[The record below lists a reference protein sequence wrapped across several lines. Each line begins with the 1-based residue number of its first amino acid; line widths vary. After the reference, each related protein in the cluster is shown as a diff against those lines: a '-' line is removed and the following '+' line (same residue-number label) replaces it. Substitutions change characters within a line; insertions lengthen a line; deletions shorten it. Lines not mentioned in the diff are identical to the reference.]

1 MANVIDAGT
10 LAVYVG
16 AGETKVA
23 CSTNATLTVSQA
35 TRDVTCKDTSGWR
48 GMLTGLKSWTI
59 STEGLFKYDV
69 SEGAED
75 MLQHLLDGE
84 LVILKFSTEVS
95 GESYVQ
101 GSGYA
106 SEVSWNAPNAGENAT
121 WSVTFEGTGAL
132 TTGEN

>member
-1 MANVIDAGT
+1 MANAIDAGT

-16 AGETKVA
+16 GTKVA

-35 TRDVTCKDTSGWR
+35 TRSVTCKDTQGWA
-48 GMLTGLKSWTI
+48 GSLTGLKSFTI
-59 STEGLFKYDV
+59 ATEGLFKYGV

-75 MLQHLLDGE
+75 MLEHLLNGD
-84 LVILKFSTEVS
+84 LVLLKFSTEAS
-95 GESYVQ
+95 GDTYVQ

-132 TTGEN
+132 TTGTI

>member
-1 MANVIDAGT
+1 MSAVKDAGS
-10 LAVYVG
+10 LAVYVNG
-16 AGETKVA
+16 TKVA
-23 CSTNATLTVSQA
+23 CSTNATLTLSQGMRE
-35 TRDVTCKDTSGWR
+35 TTCKDTANFR
-48 GMLTGLKSWTI
+48 TQLPGLRSWNI
-59 STEGLFKYDV
+59 ATEGMFKYDV

-75 MLQHLLDGE
+75 MLQYVLDGE
-84 LVILKFSTEVS
+84 LVLLKFSTEAA